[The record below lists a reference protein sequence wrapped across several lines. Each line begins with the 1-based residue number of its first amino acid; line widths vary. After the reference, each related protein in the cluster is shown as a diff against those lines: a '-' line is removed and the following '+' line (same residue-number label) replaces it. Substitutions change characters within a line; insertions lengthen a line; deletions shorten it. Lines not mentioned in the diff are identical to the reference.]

1 VARATVPRSRHAD
14 WEPSAARRAAEDV
27 LLEQT
32 ADRVPELVPI
42 RHGRMLAS
50 PYAFFRGAAA
60 LMTGDLADTPHSR
73 LEVQLCGDAHP
84 VELRGSAAPDRELRF
99 DIDDFDETARG
110 PWEWA
115 VKRLRRASRS
125 PAASWGW
132 RRPCG
137 VMPAEPE
144 PTDQLAKAK
153 ELLDRGAIDQAD
165 PSSSSAR
172 RSRSLR
178 PTAGAAAELALLRQ
192 ALDGALRDRLGLR
205 VAAAGTHPMAPTPR
219 SPTRPARATGRSTP
233 RCARWPHR
241 DPRWRATS
249 TSRCPMEPR
258 RCGRSTACA
267 AISPC
272 WSPCP
277 ATHGTGAA
285 ATPARLAEDADLLDV
300 PPSRHPAS
308 VRHVHRVQ
316 AGGRPDAPLRRD
328 PRTRVPWWD
337 ARLQPRLGTVEVRIL
352 DAQSRVTDAAALAT
366 VVHCLVPGHAEAE
379 RPGAAGP
386 EVLAENRF
394 LAARDGM
401 VDSLGQ
407 AMDNWRIG
415 IRRLQPGWSRPDH

>member
-205 VAAAGTHPMAPTPR
+205 
-219 SPTRPARATGRSTP
+219 
-233 RCARWPHR
+233 
-241 DPRWRATS
+241 
-249 TSRCPMEPR
+249 R
-258 RCGRSTACA
+258 R
-267 AISPC
+267 
-272 WSPCP
+272 
-277 ATHGTGAA
+277 
-285 ATPARLAEDADLLDV
+285 
-300 PPSRHPAS
+300 SRHPSDGTHSEVAHS
-308 VRHVHRVQ
+308 NSARDREIDATMRARAPPRPTMARHVHIAV
-316 AGGRPDAPLRRD
+316 PDGATAVRALDGLRSDLPLLVALSGNSRYWRGSD
-328 PRTRVPWWD
+328 SGSPR
-337 ARLQPRLGTVEVRIL
+337 
-352 DAQSRVTDAAALAT
+352 
-366 VVHCLVPGHAEAE
+366 
-379 RPGAAGP
+379 
-386 EVLAENRF
+386 
-394 LAARDGM
+394 
-401 VDSLGQ
+401 
-407 AMDNWRIG
+407 
-415 IRRLQPGWSRPDH
+415 